1 MACQSRW
8 TRPLR
13 WVALAVTAALA
24 AAGCTTGSATSARGN
39 TRDAAPPVTKAA
51 AARAYEHVVADY
63 FAPPV
68 AADQAAARSSAT
80 DVARV
85 VLDTS
90 YRTLRYFD
98 VSVPPVSTVRL
109 GRPVFYLAGSA
120 GYPQWFVVRASVSFA
135 SQPPAGTTVI
145 GTPGGVQH
153 AGTDADAL
161 LLFTKDSAAG
171 AWQMSS
177 ESYLAAG
184 EPVPALAADASGHLP
199 VVPLSDAALLVRP
212 DFTGPLQAAVVDDG
226 RASQAAKVVASG
238 PLTTGIYA
246 NERAGLVGL
255 TAPRGDVRQ
264 WDLEGTNYRQFALR
278 TADGGALVFYAMY
291 LNTTVQTPASL
302 AEQSPPLKPGPPIRV
317 PSAMAPLLPAG
328 QPPPRIEL
336 DGQQLLSFAAV
347 DPPASTGKI
356 HVIAIGGD
364 WSYAAA
370 S

>member
-1 MACQSRW
+1 M
-8 TRPLR
+8 R
-13 WVALAVTAALA
+13 WVPFAVTVALA
-24 AAGCTTGSATSARGN
+24 AAGCTTGSATGASGHTSGTA
-39 TRDAAPPVTKAA
+39 TPVTKAE
-51 AARAYEHVVADY
+51 AARAYEHVIADY

-68 AADQAAARSSAT
+68 AGHQAAARSSAT
-80 DVARV
+80 DVAQV

-98 VSVPPVSTVRL
+98 VRVPPARTVPLSTGRL

-120 GYPQWFVVRASVSFA
+120 GYPRWFVVRAGLTYA
-135 SQPPAGTTVI
+135 SQQPAGTTVI
-145 GTPGGVQH
+145 GTPGGVQL
-153 AGTDADAL
+153 AGMDGDVL
-161 LLFTKDSAAG
+161 MLFTKDSAAG

-177 ESYLAAG
+177 ESYLAPG
-184 EPVPALAADASGHLP
+184 EPVPALAADTSGHVP
-199 VVPLSDAALLVRP
+199 VVPLSDAGLLVRP

-226 RASQAAKVVASG
+226 RASPAAKVVASG

-255 TAPRGDVRQ
+255 NAPHGDVRQ

-302 AEQSPPLKPGPPIRV
+302 AQQSPPLKPGPPIRV

-347 DPPASTGKI
+347 DPPSGSGKVN
-356 HVIAIGGD
+356 VIAIGGN
-364 WSYAAA
+364 WSYASAT
-370 S
+370 